1 MKPRMKELEDCSIGM
16 RLRSILLPALAAFMD
31 QLKRCQLDN
40 VCLDSIG
47 QLLLLFSVEQ

>member
-47 QLLLLFSVEQ
+47 QLLLLVSVEQ